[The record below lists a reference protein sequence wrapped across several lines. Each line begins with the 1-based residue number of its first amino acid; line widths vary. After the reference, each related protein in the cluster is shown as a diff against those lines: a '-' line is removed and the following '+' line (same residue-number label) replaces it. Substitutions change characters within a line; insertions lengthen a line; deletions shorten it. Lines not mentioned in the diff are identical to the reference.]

1 MKALKDANRAFD
13 LDCLFSRSSP
23 QLKIFFQTFL
33 STLIKRKTRKNN
45 SLFLNSTVSLIRTL
59 PPPPRFELERL
70 SIIFKSLSNS
80 NLNLSPLRFELER
93 VNCIRNNRYDGKFV
107 SANIIKL
114 SSRHLS
120 KNKVSLLSKGLKL
133 VPTPKHI
140 KKAKIKD
147 EIEAYGSKLR
157 IM

>member
-59 PPPPRFELERL
+59 PPPLD
-70 SIIFKSLSNS
+70 SN
-80 NLNLSPLRFELER
+80 
-93 VNCIRNNRYDGKFV
+93 
-107 SANIIKL
+107 
-114 SSRHLS
+114 
-120 KNKVSLLSKGLKL
+120 
-133 VPTPKHI
+133 
-140 KKAKIKD
+140 
-147 EIEAYGSKLR
+147 
-157 IM
+157 